1 MIVVPSESGPAL
13 ASTTSRVVS
22 AFQACAAP
30 GRIGVLGGLALVG
43 IVAVSAVA
51 TAPHAVFLAVS
62 GGLLVIAAMVDVHE
76 LRLPNRLL
84 AASAGSAVVGSL
96 LSGRPG
102 SLGACALSGA
112 LCGVAV
118 LTVHLTR
125 GVGMGDVKAA
135 AVVGMGCGSVTWML
149 GPIALA
155 MALVCAPTT
164 GLLTRRS
171 RLALGPFLAVGWV
184 VALGSKGWWTS

>member
-1 MIVVPSESGPAL
+1 MIVVPSESGPVL

-22 AFQACAAP
+22 AFLACTVP
-30 GRIGVLGGLALVG
+30 VRIGVLGGLAVVG
-43 IVAVSAVA
+43 IVTVAAVDAA
-51 TAPHAVFLAVS
+51 AHAVLLAVS

-84 AASAGSAVVGSL
+84 AVSAGCAFVGSV
-96 LSGRPG
+96 LSGRIEA
-102 SLGACALSGA
+102 LGACALSGA

-155 MALVCAPTT
+155 MALVCAATT

-184 VALGSKGWWTS
+184 VALASKGWWTS